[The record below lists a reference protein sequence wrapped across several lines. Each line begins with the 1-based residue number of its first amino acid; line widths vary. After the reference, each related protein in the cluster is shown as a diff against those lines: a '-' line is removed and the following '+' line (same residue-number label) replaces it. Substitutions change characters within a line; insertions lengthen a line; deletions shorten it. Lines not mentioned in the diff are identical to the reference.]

1 MGERPRYVVVEG
13 PIGVGKTTLA
23 RLFVKELG
31 GRVVLER
38 TKENPFLERFYEDRS
53 KYAFQTQLF
62 FLLERFQQQRE
73 IHQHDLFQ
81 QNIFSDYL
89 FARDKIFASV
99 NLDPNEL
106 SLYFR
111 LFAMLSPR
119 VLRPDLVVYLQATPE
134 VLLERIHKRNNP
146 YERPIDLAYLS
157 ELTQA
162 YNRFFFTF
170 EDTPLL
176 VVNTKNLDFV
186 ERASDFANLVIEI
199 EKTTEGTRY
208 LTIGKGVSPFF

>member
-13 PIGVGKTTLA
+13 PIGVGKTTLT
-23 RLFVKELG
+23 RLFVKEMG

-62 FLLERFQQQRE
+62 FLLERFQQQRD

-111 LFAMLSPR
+111 LFDMLSPR
-119 VLRPDLVVYLQATPE
+119 VLPPDLVVYLQATPE

-162 YNRFFFTF
+162 FNRFFFSY

-176 VVNTKNLDFV
+176 VVNMKDLDFV

-199 EKTTEGTRY
+199 EKTREGTRY